1 MNELKAN
8 LSGKWTIHWAPLI
21 ILMPISVLIVPVVR
35 SVKAED
41 YWQSVIAS
49 LLGYLTLLAWFGI
62 CWFIFYRAGN
72 ASWWMIF
79 GISFLA
85 GAILSRGIDA
95 YLSLLGLEDYII
107 GFRVLDT
114 TLIIWSIGI
123 PILGIVMNRLR
134 NFITSR
140 DALVG
145 KLLENDKPILEF
157 EIDDEFRDLLTSRKG
172 IGDSEYQQLAG
183 KLREFA
189 FERVRPISHQLW
201 AQEMKRKSRF
211 PFFGLVGLAITKNP
225 MPPVFFSALAL
236 SLMAVTAISQ
246 YEPLM
251 GGVYFV
257 LDAVIFLILLF
268 IFRRLF
274 PNGSWLA
281 VVLYPLLMG
290 SLIFTARVLIRPE
303 LATEQIIGGWITLIL
318 WLFTSLIF
326 AGGIVLSNRTQEQI
340 LSELKKSLSEG
351 QKITQLQA
359 EVNQFRAAD
368 LAKYVHGTI
377 QSKLMAYSLKLEQ
390 AITSADELEADRIRT
405 AARDLVIN
413 PLREYEPRA
422 RENVMAS
429 LAELQAN
436 WHGLVEI
443 AIDITVSEKFLPAA
457 VFDIVSEGVGN
468 AHKHAFAE
476 RVNVKIN
483 SVRGDLEIE
492 ITDDGIG
499 PRENSRGQG
508 MSMIDSQSGGAWS
521 FGPAENGHGST
532 LRVSLK
538 PQEMS

>member
-1 MNELKAN
+1 
-8 LSGKWTIHWAPLI
+8 
-21 ILMPISVLIVPVVR
+21 
-35 SVKAED
+35 
-41 YWQSVIAS
+41 
-49 LLGYLTLLAWFGI
+49 
-62 CWFIFYRAGN
+62 
-72 ASWWMIF
+72 
-79 GISFLA
+79 
-85 GAILSRGIDA
+85 
-95 YLSLLGLEDYII
+95 
-107 GFRVLDT
+107 LDT
-114 TLIIWSIGI
+114 TIIIWSIGT
-123 PILGIVMNRLR
+123 PILGIVMNQLR

-140 DALVG
+140 DALVR
-145 KLLENDKPILEF
+145 KLLENDKPMLEF

-172 IGDSEYQQLAG
+172 IGDSEYQKLAG

-189 FERVRPISHQLW
+189 FDRVRPISHQLW

-274 PNGSWLA
+274 PSGSWVA
-281 VVLYPLLMG
+281 VVLYPLLTG
-290 SLIFTARVLIRPE
+290 SLIFMARILVRPD
-303 LATEQIIGGWITLIL
+303 LATDQIIGGWITLIV

-340 LSELKKSLSEG
+340 LTELQKSLSEG
-351 QKITQLQA
+351 QRITQLQA
-359 EVNQFRAAD
+359 EVNQFGAAD

-390 AITSADELEADRIRT
+390 AISSANEFEADRIRN

-413 PLREYEPRA
+413 PLREYEPKA

-436 WHGLVEI
+436 WQGLLEI
-443 AIDITVSEKFLPAA
+443 EIDIAVSKKLLPAA

-468 AHKHAFAE
+468 AHKHGFAE
-476 RVNVKIN
+476 RVDVKIDLIHDN
-483 SVRGDLEIE
+483 LEIE

-508 MSMIDSQSGGAWS
+508 MSMIDSQSDGVWS
-521 FGPAENGHGST
+521 FGPAENGKGST
-532 LRVSLK
+532 LRVFLK
-538 PQEMS
+538 PQEIN